1 MSSLVQSSGRRCISC
16 SASSAENRW
25 LVQQAN
31 PRLAQSIQND
41 LRGSRLNGQPL
52 DGEHVMRAADKLK
65 VPPDQS
71 AALLRV
77 AALREA
83 YDATAGTFRSYPS
96 DALRNAVNQSRQA
109 FETAASDYMTR
120 WPGTQS
126 QAVRDN
132 EPAPLQISS
141 ASRPGVRIRYPAEAQ
156 AFLSDPNVGLVLD
169 RWLDE
174 TDHGRGTLR
183 QVIAADFSRTDGTPP
198 AFPGLLELMNE
209 NPALVRVPM
218 LQNPMIIKSFLERPR
233 SVELLAEAL
242 DGVTLPNPTTAQNSN
257 RLIARAPEQRQLSQ
271 SVAQEVASLRR
282 DYRDIDNQPGFDLNR
297 RNDRAYVES
306 YVRDLIRTQFAI
318 DQPRLD
324 LLMNDI
330 AANIRQDGGQ
340 VEVESR
346 TAPKQFERAMQ
357 KVDKYNGDA
366 SDLSDLAAGRLV
378 FEDIDS
384 LYAALDRLQADERVL
399 IVDYE
404 DRFVRRQD
412 SGYADITMKLRF
424 ADTGRVVEMRLE
436 LKPLTSIA
444 KYEHAIYELT
454 RQIKQKEKLG
464 GQLTNDERVL
474 INELHMQTRQL
485 YNLALEEAGVEFE
498 YRGFQ
503 R

>member
-1 MSSLVQSSGRRCISC
+1 M
-16 SASSAENRW
+16 
-25 LVQQAN
+25 
-31 PRLAQSIQND
+31 
-41 LRGSRLNGQPL
+41 
-52 DGEHVMRAADKLK
+52 
-65 VPPDQS
+65 
-71 AALLRV
+71 
-77 AALREA
+77 
-83 YDATAGTFRSYPS
+83 
-96 DALRNAVNQSRQA
+96 
-109 FETAASDYMTR
+109 
-120 WPGTQS
+120 
-126 QAVRDN
+126 
-132 EPAPLQISS
+132 
-141 ASRPGVRIRYPAEAQ
+141 
-156 AFLSDPNVGLVLD
+156 
-169 RWLDE
+169 
-174 TDHGRGTLR
+174 
-183 QVIAADFSRTDGTPP
+183 
-198 AFPGLLELMNE
+198 
-209 NPALVRVPM
+209 
-218 LQNPMIIKSFLERPR
+218 
-233 SVELLAEAL
+233 
-242 DGVTLPNPTTAQNSN
+242 
-257 RLIARAPEQRQLSQ
+257 
-271 SVAQEVASLRR
+271 RR
-282 DYRDIDNQPGFDLNR
+282 DDRDIDNQPGFDLNR

-324 LLMNDI
+324 LLMNHI

-346 TAPKQFERAMQ
+346 TAAKQFERAMQ

-378 FEDIDS
+378 FEDIDG

-424 ADTGRVVEMRLE
+424 ADTGRVVEMGLG

-454 RQIKQKEKLG
+454 RQIKLKEKLG

-485 YNLALEEAGVEFE
+485 YNPALEEAGVEFE